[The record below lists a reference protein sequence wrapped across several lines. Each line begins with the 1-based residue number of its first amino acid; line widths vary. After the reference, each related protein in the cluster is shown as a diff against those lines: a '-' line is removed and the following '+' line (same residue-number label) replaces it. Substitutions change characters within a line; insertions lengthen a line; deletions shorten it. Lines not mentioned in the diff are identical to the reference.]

1 MPALI
6 KLLRSGI
13 AACLCLLLITTQVQ
27 AANLQLKM
35 ADDLPRKFKKNIRA
49 HLGELPTTEA
59 EREGFVFTAH
69 DKTKAALQALGY
81 YRSHINIRINKE
93 AQHNNHQVW
102 RLFIGV
108 KLNEPT
114 RFDDILIDIQG
125 EAELDPKFFE
135 LITNIQSKLLKS
147 GDVVDH
153 GVYEEVKS
161 KISSLALDRGYFDGK
176 FAQSRLAI
184 RQDFKSA
191 DVELVYHSGRRYYL
205 GEVQYSE
212 FDLDPEIL
220 DVLVPFDIGEPY
232 TSQRVIQFQNQ
243 LQQTQYFGNTLVV
256 PDRKDAVNQLIP
268 LKVTLGET
276 NSHFVDVG
284 IGYATDTLFR
294 ISTSWRTPKINR
306 YGHSQET
313 RIEYSQINP
322 TGRFTYRIPL
332 SHPIR
337 DLLQFQVTL
346 EDDEYGGLVSKYLE
360 GRVAN
365 VRIYD
370 KWSAQYYLRYLTEGW
385 RIQDYADDEVDNGSY
400 LMPGAI
406 FSRTMRS
413 GPQLDPSWGFS
424 QFYIFEGGAQS
435 VGSDTNILRAIGRWR
450 FITTP
455 MRRHRIVLRAEVGI
469 SDIFDESKSNLPPS
483 LRFFAGG
490 DQSIRGFDYQSQGPT
505 EIINEG
511 ELAGEEVVVGGKRLA
526 LASVEYQYYFTEKIR
541 GVVFSDAGNATDNIR
556 IDPVYSV
563 GLGLHYI
570 SPVGAIRVDFG
581 YGISEDD
588 PSWKLHFSLGA
599 EL

>member
-1 MPALI
+1 MLFF
-6 KLLRSGI
+6 
-13 AACLCLLLITTQVQ
+13 AAQAQ
-27 AANLQLKM
+27 AANLQLQM
-35 ADDLPRKFKKNIRA
+35 PDELPSKFKKNIRA
-49 HLGELPTTEA
+49 HLGELPDSEA
-59 EREGFVFTAH
+59 ERESFVFTAF
-69 DKTKAALQALGY
+69 DKTQAALQAMGY

-93 AQHNNHQVW
+93 AQHKDKKLW
-102 RLFIGV
+102 RMFIGV
-108 KLNEPT
+108 NLNEPT

-125 EAELDPKFFE
+125 EAELDPKFLE
-135 LITNIQSKLLKS
+135 LVTNIQAKLLKT

-153 GVYEEVKS
+153 GVYEEVKT

-176 FAQSRLAI
+176 FDRSRLAI
-184 RQDFKSA
+184 RQDFENA

-205 GEVQYSE
+205 GEVLYSE
-212 FDLDPEIL
+212 FDIEPEIL
-220 DVLVPFDIGEPY
+220 QSLIPFELGEPY
-232 TSQRVIQFQNQ
+232 TSQRVIKFQNQ

-256 PDRKDAVNQLIP
+256 PDRNDAVNQLVP
-268 LKVTLGET
+268 LKVTLGKT
-276 NSHFVDVG
+276 KSHFFDVG
-284 IGYATDTLFR
+284 MGYATDTKFR
-294 ISTSWRTPKINR
+294 ISAGWRTPKINR

-313 RIEYSQINP
+313 KIEYSKINP

-332 SHPIR
+332 SHPIK
-337 DLLQFQVTL
+337 DLLQFQATL

-365 VRIYD
+365 VRVYD
-370 KWSAQYYLRYLTEGW
+370 SWSGVYYVRYLSEGW
-385 RIQDYADDEVDNGSY
+385 RYQNNALGEAEEGSY
-400 LMPGAI
+400 LMPGVL
-406 FSRTMRS
+406 FSRIRRS

-424 QFYIFEGGAQS
+424 QFYGFEGGAEGA
-435 VGSDTNILRAIGRWR
+435 GSDINILRAIARWR

-455 MRRHRIVLRAEVGI
+455 MRRHRVVVRAEVGI
-469 SDIFDESKSNLPPS
+469 SDIFDAPKSKLAPS

-505 EIINEG
+505 EIVNEG
-511 ELAGEEVVVGGKRLA
+511 ELAGEEVVVGGKRMA
-526 LASVEYQYYFTEKIR
+526 LASIEYQYYFTEKIR

-563 GLGLHYI
+563 GFGVHYI

-588 PSWKLHFSLGA
+588 PSWKLHFNLGA